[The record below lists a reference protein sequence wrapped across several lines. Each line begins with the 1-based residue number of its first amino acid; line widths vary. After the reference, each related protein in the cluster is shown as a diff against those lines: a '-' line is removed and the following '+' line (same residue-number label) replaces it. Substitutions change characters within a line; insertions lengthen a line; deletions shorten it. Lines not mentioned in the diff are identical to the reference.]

1 MSCRSNFSYDS
12 FRGQC
17 VMLLLGALKELRGK
31 RTKREV
37 LGYIAE
43 KHYFDMAAE
52 DQLPFPTHVRTEPRW
67 ELLMSWVFPDCL
79 HGGCIRET
87 VEGRWQLTRE
97 GAKLYSRTAKLL
109 RDGTFDPHQCFL
121 WTGEFKKRLVPAYKP
136 RPGDRHRPTHLYENV
151 RRQLDDAS
159 LA

>member
-1 MSCRSNFSYDS
+1 MVCRLKLSYDS

-17 VMLLLGALKELRGK
+17 VMLLLGAPKELGGT

-43 KHYFDMAAE
+43 QHYFNMEAE
-52 DQLPFPTHVRTEPRW
+52 DRLPFPTDLRAEPRW
-67 ELLMSWVFPDCL
+67 ELLMGWVLPSCL
-79 HGGCIRET
+79 RGRCIRET

-97 GAKLYSRTAKLL
+97 GARLYSRTAKLL
-109 RDGTFDPHQCFL
+109 RDGTFDSHQCFL

-151 RRQLDDAS
+151 RRQLDDAA
-159 LA
+159 LT